1 LCEYDDAQCQHDSDE
16 RTNDDAIRF
25 HASLLGYFTEGKS
38 NAGFVLT
45 MAALVSSN
53 SRRPSRR
60 LLRYRCSH

>member
-1 LCEYDDAQCQHDSDE
+1 
-16 RTNDDAIRF
+16 
-25 HASLLGYFTEGKS
+25 
-38 NAGFVLT
+38 